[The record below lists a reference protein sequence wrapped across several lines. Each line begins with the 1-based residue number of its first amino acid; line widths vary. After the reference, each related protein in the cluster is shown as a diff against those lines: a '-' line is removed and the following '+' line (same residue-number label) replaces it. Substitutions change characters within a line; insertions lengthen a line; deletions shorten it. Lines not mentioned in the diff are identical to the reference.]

1 LTNGESAAALG
12 LPIQPG
18 KRNGPAR
25 FSRGQDVVSF
35 ITQGFHRG
43 FLAAAMIMTAGA
55 AAAQQPAP
63 AQPAPVAAASFTEA
77 HLAVAREV
85 VLGSGLSRGF
95 DGMAGQIADQIRSG
109 ISRQRP
115 ELIKD
120 MEEALKPLV
129 TEFSTQ
135 TGPMIIAASRLFAS
149 RLSEAELKEIGAFF
163 KTAAGQKYVN
173 TQGPMLNELF
183 QEMQVFSQTL
193 GNVMMDRLR
202 EEMRKKG
209 HQL

>member
-1 LTNGESAAALG
+1 MLG
-12 LPIQPG
+12 VIR
-18 KRNGPAR
+18 K
-25 FSRGQDVVSF
+25 
-35 ITQGFHRG
+35 T
-43 FLAAAMIMTAGA
+43 LAGVLLLISGGLAF
-55 AAAQQPAP
+55 AQQAPVQQVP
-63 AQPAPVAAASFTEA
+63 AQPAPPTAAAPALAPISEA
-77 HLAVAREV
+77 HLAAAREV
-85 VLGSGLSRGF
+85 VIGSGLSRGF
-95 DGMAGQIADQIRSG
+95 DGMIPQIADQIRG
-109 ISRQRP
+109 GFSRTRP

-120 MEEALKPLV
+120 MEEALRPIIGELSK
-129 TEFSTQ
+129 Q
-135 TGPMIIAASRLFAS
+135 TDQMITSASRLFAV

-183 QEMQVFSQTL
+183 TEMQVFSQTL